1 MEREMSVSAYLKSL
15 VLPILSLFDEKDSK
29 LYWNSEC
36 KSLQPMLWIP
46 HKKISKESEINYTL
60 DESTHW
66 KKVLKPTEPIEQE
79 LSISLPKS
87 SIPTP
92 KKGQQRDAILA
103 IASKKI
109 RFYPNEED
117 KYHQALTL
125 YRRAYNLAI
134 EQYKN
139 GTYRVE
145 GSGKWRDL
153 RLEIKKVCKEEQE
166 NKDAIYNSL
175 IVDNAVQLAKKT
187 FKMIIKRNKKL
198 KKNGGGDYSTLNFK
212 SRKRAIQS
220 FAMDRMPKGLNPA
233 NKALGTVTLTENI
246 PKEAIGKQCIL
257 TYNKGR
263 WFIQV
268 QQHIQTSTETQG
280 SIDCVAVDAG
290 VRTFATCYSTK
301 EVIIAGDNFSKEI
314 LFPLMKKVDKLLS
327 YRKKLENTNQ
337 TDKQWYQDRLKFLN
351 RKINRI
357 KCKKDDLLLDL
368 HNRLAYELV
377 SKYDVIFLPTFETK
391 KMSNKQKRN
400 IRRVT
405 TREMLNLNHYQ
416 FKERIRWYADKY
428 GKHVVDCNESY
439 TSKTLSW
446 SGEIDNK
453 LGGKKIIS
461 DGNISVN
468 RDINGARGIFLKQIS
483 KVA

>member
-1 MEREMSVSAYLKSL
+1 MSISVYLKSL
-15 VLPILSLFDEKDSK
+15 VLAPLSLFDEKK
-29 LYWNSEC
+29 LKPYWNNQS
-36 KSLQPMLWIP
+36 KILQPMLWLP
-46 HKKISKESEINYTL
+46 HTKVSKENEINYTI
-60 DESTHW
+60 DESSHW
-66 KKVLKPTEPIEQE
+66 KKVLKPNKPIEKK
-79 LSISLPKS
+79 LSIFLPKS
-87 SIPTP
+87 SIPSS
-92 KKGQQRDAILA
+92 KKAQQRDGVLA

-109 RFYPNEED
+109 RFYPNEEN

-139 GTYRVE
+139 GTYRAE
-145 GSGKWRDL
+145 DSGKWRDL

-166 NKDAIYNSL
+166 NKDEIYNSL

-187 FKMIIKRNKKL
+187 FKTIIKRNKKL
-198 KKNGGGDYSTLNFK
+198 KRNGGGDYSILNFK
-212 SRKRAIQS
+212 SRKRAVHS

-233 NKALGTVTLTENI
+233 NKALGTITLTENI
-246 PKEAIGKQCIL
+246 PNEAIGKQCII

-280 SIDCVAVDAG
+280 SIESVAIDPG

-301 EVIIAGDNFSKEI
+301 EVIISGDDFSKDV

-351 RKINRI
+351 RKIDKL

-368 HNRLAYELV
+368 HNRLAFELV
-377 SKYDVIFLPTFETK
+377 NRYDVIFLPTFETK

-416 FKERIRWYADKY
+416 FKQRIKWYADKY

-446 SGEIDNK
+446 NGEIDSK
-453 LGGKKIIS
+453 LGGKKVIS